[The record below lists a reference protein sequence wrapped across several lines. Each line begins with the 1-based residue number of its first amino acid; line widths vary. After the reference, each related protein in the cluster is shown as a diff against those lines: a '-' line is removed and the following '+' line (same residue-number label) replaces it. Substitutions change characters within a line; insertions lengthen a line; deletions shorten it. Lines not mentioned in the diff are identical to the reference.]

1 MFNNE
6 PAINPDYLRLPNVF
20 LLPHQGSSTLGT
32 RVRMAGMLL
41 DSIAQLHAGA
51 TLSTR
56 LA

>member
-1 MFNNE
+1 VFNNE